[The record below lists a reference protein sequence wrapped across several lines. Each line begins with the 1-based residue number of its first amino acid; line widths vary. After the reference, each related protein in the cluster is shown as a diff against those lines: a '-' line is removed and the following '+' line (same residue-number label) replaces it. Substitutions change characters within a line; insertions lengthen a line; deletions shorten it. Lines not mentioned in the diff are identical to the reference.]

1 MRINL
6 RGAWMGLPIL
16 LAMGLSGGGVALWRD
31 LRPPQAAVT
40 RDAALQTQWRRIMA
54 LRIPGE
60 ENPGARIDTQPFSPI
75 AIPLSGAKL
84 IAWRP
89 QKRRRDGADPVLV
102 NGTRAFSWLARCGMN
117 PRSFS
122 LGREAQ
128 TLRLRLLLEAE
139 DER

>member
-6 RGAWMGLPIL
+6 RGAWTGLPIL

-60 ENPGARIDTQPFSPI
+60 ENPGARIDTQSFSPI

-89 QKRRRDGADPVLV
+89 QGSGGYGFQARRWHLQRDRSPHPAVC
-102 NGTRAFSWLARCGMN
+102 RRC
-117 PRSFS
+117 P
-122 LGREAQ
+122 
-128 TLRLRLLLEAE
+128 
-139 DER
+139 

>member
-6 RGAWMGLPIL
+6 RGARTGLPIL

-60 ENPGARIDTQPFSPI
+60 ENPGARIDTQSFSPI

-84 IAWRP
+84 IALASAG
-89 QKRRRDGADPVLV
+89 KRRRDGADPVWSTVPALFLA
-102 NGTRAFSWLARCGMN
+102 GALRDESAFVFAG
-117 PRSFS
+117 P
-122 LGREAQ
+122 
-128 TLRLRLLLEAE
+128 
-139 DER
+139 

>member
-6 RGAWMGLPIL
+6 RGARTGLPIL

-60 ENPGARIDTQPFSPI
+60 ENPGARIDTQSFSPI

-84 IAWRP
+84 IAASAEAAARW
-89 QKRRRDGADPVLV
+89 ADPVWSTVPALFH
-102 NGTRAFSWLARCGMN
+102 GWRAAG
-117 PRSFS
+117 
-122 LGREAQ
+122 
-128 TLRLRLLLEAE
+128 
-139 DER
+139 

>member
-6 RGAWMGLPIL
+6 RGAWTGLPIL
-16 LAMGLSGGGVALWRD
+16 LAMGLLGGGVALWRD
-31 LRPPQAAVT
+31 LRLPQAAVT

-60 ENPGARIDTQPFSPI
+60 ENPGARIDTQSFSPI

-89 QKRRRDGADPVLV
+89 QESGGEMELTLSWSTVPALFP
-102 NGTRAFSWLARCGMN
+102 GWRAAG
-117 PRSFS
+117 
-122 LGREAQ
+122 
-128 TLRLRLLLEAE
+128 
-139 DER
+139 

>member
-6 RGAWMGLPIL
+6 RGARTGLPIL

-60 ENPGARIDTQPFSPI
+60 ENPGARIDTQSFSPI

-84 IAWRP
+84 IARRP
-89 QKRRRDGADPVLV
+89 QGSGGEMELTLSGQRYPR
-102 NGTRAFSWLARCGMN
+102 FFWLARCGMN

>member
-1 MRINL
+1 M
-6 RGAWMGLPIL
+6 
-16 LAMGLSGGGVALWRD
+16 ALWRD

-40 RDAALQTQWRRIMA
+40 HDAALQTQWRRIMA

-60 ENPGARIDTQPFSPI
+60 ENPGARIDTQSFSPI

-89 QKRRRDGADPVLV
+89 QGSGGEMEL
-102 NGTRAFSWLARCGMN
+102 TLS
-117 PRSFS
+117 S

>member
-6 RGAWMGLPIL
+6 RGAWAGLPIL
-16 LAMGLSGGGVALWRD
+16 LAMGAVGGGVALWRVCRRRRAVRD
-31 LRPPQAAVT
+31 GGFANAVAA
-40 RDAALQTQWRRIMA
+40 DHGAAHPWRRKS
-54 LRIPGE
+54 
-60 ENPGARIDTQPFSPI
+60 GARIDTQSFSPI

-89 QKRRRDGADPVLV
+89 QGSGGEMELTLSWSTVPAL
-102 NGTRAFSWLARCGMN
+102 FSWLARGGMN

-122 LGREAQ
+122 LEREGRRSAM
-128 TLRLRLLLEAE
+128 RLQLEAE